1 MPWRAVTVDPFPCR
15 DQTVL
20 FRREIAWVRRCGRSI
35 AECPHPRCMDAIGVD
50 TVAAAIDDVLAL
62 PDPRTTGAAR

>member
-1 MPWRAVTVDPFPCR
+1 
-15 DQTVL
+15 
-20 FRREIAWVRRCGRSI
+20 
-35 AECPHPRCMDAIGVD
+35 MDAIGVD